1 MKTLVFSLALLLG
14 ACTQSTEEHNKDL
27 AKDAE
32 MKVFE
37 VYKSEK
43 AAHRVH
49 KLYRDYLNSW
59 PIAHEEKFVT
69 TLFGDTFV
77 IESGPK
83 SSPALVML
91 HGTMATAAMW
101 REEVFTLSKEYHVFA
116 VDVIGDAGFSAPVR
130 PSTNTDAHAL
140 WLQDVLKALGQP
152 NAHFVGLSLGGWL
165 ALDFAVRYPDQ
176 VNSLTLITPGGVAD
190 KNIIV
195 WALPMM
201 LLGSWGAEK
210 VRERIVGRSQTPET
224 AQQTKLSEFSTA
236 IFEGMKPRT
245 ESLRKISD
253 DELAALDI
261 PVLVLLGAD
270 DVTMDS
276 IEIERRFRRLV
287 SHAEIKMFPGKR
299 HFLGNQSEA
308 ISGFLR
314 DASRILE

>member
-1 MKTLVFSLALLLG
+1 MK
-14 ACTQSTEEHNKDL
+14 E
-27 AKDAE
+27 
-32 MKVFE
+32 FE

-59 PIAHEEKFVT
+59 PIAHEEKFIST
-69 TLFGDTFV
+69 RFGNTFM
-77 IESGPK
+77 IKSGPEAA
-83 SSPALVML
+83 PAVVML
-91 HGTMATAAMW
+91 HGTMATVAMW
-101 REEVFTLSKEYHVFA
+101 REEILTLSKDYHVFA

-130 PSTNTDAHAL
+130 PPTNTDGHAL
-140 WLQDVLKALGQP
+140 WLHDVLEALGQL
-152 NAHFVGLSLGGWL
+152 NAHFVGLSFGGWL
-165 ALDFAVRYPDQ
+165 VLDFAVRFPEQ

-195 WALPMM
+195 WALPLL

-210 VRERIVGRSQTPET
+210 VRERIVGRSQTIET
-224 AQQTKLSEFSTA
+224 EQQARLSEFSAA

-253 DELAALDI
+253 DELASLDI

-276 IEIERRFRRLV
+276 MEIERRFKRLV
-287 SHAEIKMFPGKR
+287 SQAEVKIFPGKR

-308 ISGFLR
+308 IHGFLSV
-314 DASRILE
+314 ASRILD